1 LCFGVRGSV
10 RRAVVLAG
18 ILLAGFCS
26 PGMVVISRVLIVLRR
41 ESARDW
47 VRSGR
52 EFLRLMVRAGAV
64 VDKIAEVSAY
74 IGEGLGQVMGLVG
87 EISQELS
94 FRDVIRKLFGEDQVV
109 ILNLNPR
116 ELLVLAQE
124 MTI

>member
-1 LCFGVRGSV
+1 
-10 RRAVVLAG
+10 VVLAG

-64 VDKIAEVSAY
+64 VDNIWVVSAD
-74 IGEGLGQVMGLVG
+74 IGEGLGQVMGLLG
-87 EISQELS
+87 D
-94 FRDVIRKLFGEDQVV
+94 RPGA
-109 ILNLNPR
+109 
-116 ELLVLAQE
+116 LVPGRRSSSGSVR
-124 MTI
+124 TRSWS

>member
-1 LCFGVRGSV
+1 MLGPPSPLVAEPSMAACLVLRRAGSV

-64 VDKIAEVSAY
+64 VDNIWVVSAD
-74 IGEGLGQVMGLVG
+74 IGELGRSWACLG
-87 EISQELS
+87 ESLRS
-94 FRDVIRKLFGEDQVV
+94 CRSGRDPQAVR
-109 ILNLNPR
+109 
-116 ELLVLAQE
+116 
-124 MTI
+124 

>member
-1 LCFGVRGSV
+1 MAACLVLRRAGSV

-64 VDKIAEVSAY
+64 VDIIWVVSAD
-74 IGEGLGQVMGLVG
+74 IGEGLGQVMGLFG
-87 EISQELS
+87 GSLRSCRCGYAIQ
-94 FRDVIRKLFGEDQVV
+94 KLFGESHVV
-109 ILNLNPR
+109 VVKLNR
-116 ELLVLAQE
+116 RDLLV
-124 MTI
+124 

>member
-1 LCFGVRGSV
+1 MCFGVRGSV

-18 ILLAGFCS
+18 ILLARFCS

-74 IGEGLGQVMGLVG
+74 IGEGLGRSWACLG
-87 EISQELS
+87 ISQELS
-94 FRDVIRKLFGEDQVV
+94 FRDVPQAVR
-109 ILNLNPR
+109 
-116 ELLVLAQE
+116 
-124 MTI
+124 

>member
-1 LCFGVRGSV
+1 MAACLVLRRAGSV

-64 VDKIAEVSAY
+64 VDIIWVVSAD
-74 IGEGLGQVMGLVG
+74 IGEGLGQVMGLS
-87 EISQELS
+87 EDLS
-94 FRDVIRKLFGEDQVV
+94 RAVV
-109 ILNLNPR
+109 AGTR
-116 ELLVLAQE
+116 SRSCSVRA
-124 MTI
+124 TSWS

>member
-1 LCFGVRGSV
+1 
-10 RRAVVLAG
+10 VVLAG
-18 ILLAGFCS
+18 ILLARFCS
-26 PGMVVISRVLIVLRR
+26 PDMVVIRAYLIVLRR